1 MREFPI
7 SETTRIKLKA
17 MVFPAFAAAEFIRLE
32 LHLQELEPFV
42 VALVS
47 VQFSVRGRLS
57 IPQTAAVS
65 YDHEVTLVND
75 LFNFVHFEFG
85 NL

>member
-1 MREFPI
+1 MI
-7 SETTRIKLKA
+7 SETTRIKLKV

-42 VALVS
+42 VAFVS
-47 VQFSVRGRLS
+47 VQFSVGGRLS

-65 YDHEVTLVND
+65 YEVTLVND

>member
-1 MREFPI
+1 M
-7 SETTRIKLKA
+7 
-17 MVFPAFAAAEFIRLE
+17 AF
-32 LHLQELEPFV
+32 
-42 VALVS
+42 VS
-47 VQFSVRGRLS
+47 VQFSVGGRLS